1 MPINRSGVRTS
12 GLVVG
17 TESRNSARRA
27 APMALRASREAIQ
40 ARRTVGTTTATTT
53 CQFGTA
59 TKNRVGISDQQRR
72 KRRAAH

>member
-1 MPINRSGVRTS
+1 MPINRSGARTS

-40 ARRTVGTTTATTT
+40 ARMMVGTTTATTT

-59 TKNRVGISDQQRR
+59 TKNRLGISDQEAQ
-72 KRRAAH
+72 AARLA